1 VVRILFTTTDKF
13 ASRAIHHLTGEDC
26 SHVAI
31 QVGSVVIESSFTGVR
46 LRSFSDF
53 AAHNTIVHTVVALVS
68 WKVVLRKY
76 ATYQHRGYD
85 VFGLAHLGLRYL
97 TKKYIPGNVVEL
109 PKVNLW
115 AVSGMF
121 TCTEF
126 VTQLLDGHED
136 SMITPH
142 QLYLRITG
150 Q

>member
-1 VVRILFTTTDKF
+1 MVRILFTTTDKF
-13 ASRAIHHLTGEDC
+13 ASRAIRYLTGEDC

-31 QVGSVVIESSFTGVR
+31 QVGSIVIESSFTGVR
-46 LRSFSDF
+46 LRTFSDF
-53 AAHNTIVHTVVALVS
+53 AAHNKIVHTVVTLAS
-68 WKVVLRKY
+68 WKVVLRRY
-76 ATYQHRGYD
+76 VAYQYRSYD
-85 VFGLAHLGLRYL
+85 FLGLIHLGLRYL
-97 TKKYIPGNVVEL
+97 CKKYFMLEL

-136 SMITPH
+136 SLITPK
-142 QLYLRITG
+142 QLYLRITK